1 MPQAAIRNGRR
12 ASMYVEPNHLRRLN
26 SNLSLHAIYAP
37 TATNTINNTRAA
49 GLQKSLYDL
58 DTSGNEFSYITT
70 HHQQQQQQQPHYTLR
85 DSYGGS
91 QQRLHQD
98 YHNQAIYQSRTLPRT
113 FLKRSGDSQDSI
125 ASAVGLNA
133 SATQLHNM
141 YSASQQRLT
150 NLMMQQQQQQLQQQN
165 RYLSM
170 SREQELYNSRY
181 SLHKSNEE
189 LNRHYIQQQQQQQP
203 IYIQPHQL
211 QQYQQQQH
219 QNSASTQNYSSTT
232 LKQPSL
238 VQWPAAIPS
247 SPSNFSGSFRLYS
260 PLTPNNNNNSH
271 NSTTQNHALL
281 TRSNSNGAAAS
292 IITAGG
298 QQVVV
303 NGSVTTSGSQGP
315 PKFQRAYAFDEQR
328 RPSAILADAF
338 DLDEIERE
346 RRRSHASLFNSNL
359 GVNAN
364 TVNSNGVMSGSS
376 HGGSGGGGNSN
387 KNQDHYDMIN
397 GTAV

>member
-1 MPQAAIRNGRR
+1 MPQAIRNGRR

-37 TATNTINNTRAA
+37 TATRA

-58 DTSGNEFSYITT
+58 DTSGNEFGYITT
-70 HHQQQQQQQPHYTLR
+70 QHHQQPHYTLR
-85 DSYGGS
+85 DSTYGGS
-91 QQRLHQD
+91 QQRLHHD
-98 YHNQAIYQSRTLPRT
+98 YHHNQNQAMYQSRTLPRA
-113 FLKRSGDSQDSI
+113 FLKRSADSQDSM
-125 ASAVGLNA
+125 ASAGLNA

-150 NLMMQQQQQQLQQQN
+150 TLMMQHQQQLQQQN

-181 SLHKSNEE
+181 GLHKSNEE
-189 LNRHYIQQQQQQQP
+189 LNRHYIQQQQP

-211 QQYQQQQH
+211 QQYQQQQQQQQH
-219 QNSASTQNYSSTT
+219 ANVSSTNYSTAST

-247 SPSNFSGSFRLYS
+247 SPSNFSGSFHMYG
-260 PLTPNNNNNSH
+260 PATNSATQ
-271 NSTTQNHALL
+271 NTTNNHALL
-281 TRSNSNGAAAS
+281 TRSNSSSGAGGMTTTGNL
-292 IITAGG
+292 ITAGG
-298 QQVVV
+298 QQVVL
-303 NGSVTTSGSQGP
+303 NGSSTGSQGP
-315 PKFQRAYAFDEQR
+315 PKFQRGYAFDEQR
-328 RPSAILADAF
+328 RPSAVLADAF

-346 RRRSHASLFNSNL
+346 RRRSHASLFSGI

-364 TVNSNGVMSGSS
+364 TVNSNGGLTI
-376 HGGSGGGGNSN
+376 GGGGGNTI